1 MFIYMAMCHLYREI
15 YRDVPR
21 CLFFTRDS
29 DDHVKNPCAFTCFWK
44 VMVLSMVFG
53 LFSIGFPMYFHGEGF
68 WGIPYSPQRLPT
80 APQRVLSSPR
90 TKAEGPMDQSFPR

>member
-1 MFIYMAMCHLYREI
+1 MAVWRLYREI

-29 DDHVKNPCAFTCFWK
+29 DDHSKNPCVFTWFVK
-44 VMVLSMVFG
+44 IMVLTMVFG

-68 WGIPYSPQRLPT
+68 CKAPYSSPKPPI
-80 APQRVLSSPR
+80 APERSLKPPGPKV
-90 TKAEGPMDQSFPR
+90 EGP